1 MRLKFLKILSS
12 IVTILMLI
20 TQNAW
25 TTYAAASDTVNI
37 PDKNLENII
46 RDEIGK
52 PTGDITEADME
63 TIHNLNLLGSNI
75 NNLEG
80 IQYAKHLRQ
89 LLADNCGIS
98 DISYLNGLTELMQ
111 VGLSNNKISDI
122 SALSGAVNLST
133 LDLNNNEVTNISA
146 LSNKLQLTN
155 LTLDNN
161 KITDISPLAT
171 DVNVAALTLN
181 HNSIS
186 DISVLSGLANLESL
200 RLTNNS
206 ISDISSVTTLNNL
219 EDLYLSNNN
228 ITDSSPISGLV
239 KLKRLYLSDN
249 TINNII
255 PISGLNNLEYLY
267 LANNTIS
274 DVAPLASLNKL
285 IEINIAN
292 NNITDI
298 SALSGIVKPN
308 LTFVNLNGLTLS
320 NIMALSG
327 ISSSA
332 QVLFNGY
339 WKVRYID
346 ENNNLI
352 EPETIKYQSIAN
364 MYTGLMSRTFNS
376 KEQITEPAKDFEG
389 YELND
394 ANSKDIILDNSKLSG
409 TIEFHYIKSIGNI
422 TVKYQDENNI
432 DIDTPKVLNNLAL
445 GTYTENY
452 KEILGYE
459 LDDDSSKSVTLIN
472 ADKNQTI
479 IFKYKAI
486 KGTLN
491 IKYQDYNTGIDL
503 SPVVVKDNLSLGTY
517 TENAITLPGYTLN
530 DESIKTISLTATNP
544 NQTIIFKYNQ
554 NLVVS
559 PIVPPVEPP
568 VEPPIEVV
576 KGGYKVKYIDESGK
590 LLESVKSYE
599 NLNLGKYTEQAK
611 NFMGYKLNDN
621 NIKSITLT
629 EDNNEQ
635 IIEFKYKE
643 IKGSY
648 KIRYIDQ
655 EENLLEPEISYS
667 DLNLG
672 EYKETAKSFKGY
684 NLNDSSSKAVTLTEN
699 NREQVIEFKYKK
711 IKGSYKVRYIDLE
724 GNLLEPEISHS
735 DLDLETYTE
744 KAKNFKGYNLNDDSV
759 KSVSLLEGNK
769 DQVIEF
775 KYKIITGTVQGTV
788 TDDRGNPIEGVK
800 VELHSTP
807 QVTLTDKNGFY
818 KFNDVELGEHTVKII
833 DANYQAIKE
842 IKITLSV
849 DENNKVITKSV
860 NNLSEASQGLS
871 LNQENNKKIVDF
883 VVVPITSLP
892 QTGDTSSSDSTP
904 ILITLVLGALFI
916 IAKKK

>member
-12 IVTILMLI
+12 IITIIILM
-20 TQNAW
+20 TQNIW
-25 TTYAAASDTVNI
+25 TTYAASSEPINI
-37 PDKNLENII
+37 PDKNLENVI
-46 RDEIGK
+46 RGEIGK
-52 PTGDITEADME
+52 PVGDITEADME
-63 TIHNLNLLGSNI
+63 AIHNLNLLGSNVS
-75 NNLEG
+75 NLDG
-80 IQYAKHLRQ
+80 VQYAKHLRQ

-111 VGLSNNKISDI
+111 VGLSYNKISDI
-122 SALSGAVNLST
+122 AALSGAVNLST
-133 LDLNNNEVTNISA
+133 LDLNNNEIVDISA
-146 LSNKLQLTN
+146 LANKLQLTS
-155 LTLDNN
+155 LTLNNN
-161 KITDISPLAT
+161 KITDISPLAS

-181 HNSIS
+181 NNSIS

-219 EDLYLSNNN
+219 EDLYLSNNG
-228 ITDSSPISGLV
+228 ITDISPVSGLV
-239 KLKRLYLSDN
+239 KLKQLYLSDN
-249 TINNII
+249 TISNIN
-255 PISGLNNLEYLY
+255 PILGLNNLQYLY

-274 DVAPLASLNKL
+274 DIAHLASLNKL
-285 IEINIAN
+285 KEFNIAN

-298 SALSGIVKPN
+298 SALSGIVNPN
-308 LTFVNLNGLTLS
+308 LTFVNLNGLALS
-320 NIMALSG
+320 NIMVLSG
-327 ISSSA
+327 ISSSV
-332 QVLFNGY
+332 QVLFNGH

-352 EPETIKYQSIAN
+352 EPEIIKYQSIAN

-422 TVKYQDENNI
+422 TVKYQDENNV
-432 DIDTPKVLNNLAL
+432 DIDTPKVSNSLAL

-452 KEILGYE
+452 KEIPGYE
-459 LDDDSSKSVTLIN
+459 LDDDSSKSVTLTN

-491 IKYQDYNTGIDL
+491 IKYQDYDTGIDL
-503 SPVVVKDNLSLGTY
+503 SPVVVKDNLSLRTY

-530 DESIKTISLTATNP
+530 DEPIKTISLTATNP

-554 NLVVS
+554 NLV
-559 PIVPPVEPP
+559 VPPVEPP

-590 LLESVKSYE
+590 LLEPVKSYE

-611 NFMGYKLNDN
+611 NFMGYKLIDN

-629 EDNNEQ
+629 ESDREQ
-635 IIEFKYKE
+635 VIEFRYEK

-648 KIRYIDQ
+648 KVRYVDQ
-655 EENLLEPEISYS
+655 EGNLLEPEISCS

-684 NLNDSSSKAVTLTEN
+684 NLNDSSSKSVTLTED

-711 IKGSYKVRYIDLE
+711 IKGSYKVRYIDQE
-724 GNLLEPEISHS
+724 GNFLEPEISYS
-735 DLDLETYTE
+735 DLDLGTYTE

-800 VELHSTP
+800 VELHSIP
-807 QVTLTDKNGFY
+807 QCKLTDKNGFY
-818 KFNDVELGEHTVKII
+818 KFSDVELGEHTVKIV